1 MILCCG
7 EALIDMIPGRNA
19 DGQESFTPHPG
30 GSVFNT
36 AIALGRLGAAVG
48 LLTGL
53 STDMFGQ
60 QLLKALEQS
69 RVNTAHLVMSD
80 RPTTLAFVKLVNG
93 QASYQF
99 YDENS
104 AGRMLL
110 PEHMPALPTE
120 ISTLFFGGI
129 SLACEP
135 CADAYAALL
144 ENEKASRVV
153 MLDPNIRPQF
163 IKDEA
168 RYRDRLNRMITKS
181 NIIKVSDDDLDWIVN
196 GDASL
201 AVKARALLSMGPDL
215 VVVTRGEL
223 GATGFHA
230 NGLEVSVTAPST
242 DVVDTVGAG
251 DTFNAGLLANLAVSG
266 DLTRSKLAT
275 LGAERLKLTLE
286 FAAQSAAITVS
297 RPGAD
302 SPWIADLT
310 KVLPVSPA

>member
-7 EALIDMIPGRNA
+7 EALIDMIPVATVDGRE
-19 DGQESFTPHPG
+19 GFVPHPG

-36 AIALGRLGAAVG
+36 AVALGRLGTSVG

-53 STDMFGQ
+53 STDIFGQ
-60 QLLKALEQS
+60 QLRAALEHS
-69 RVNTAHLVMSD
+69 HVNTAHLVISD

-104 AGRMLL
+104 AGRMLQ
-110 PEHMPALPTE
+110 PEHIPALPE
-120 ISTLFFGGI
+120 EVSTLFFGGI

-144 ENEKASRVV
+144 EKEGGSRVV

-163 IKDEA
+163 IQDEGK
-168 RYRDRLNRMITKS
+168 YRARLNRMIAKAR
-181 NIIKVSDDDLDWIVN
+181 IIKVSDEDLGWIVD
-196 GDASL
+196 GEASFSD
-201 AVKARALLSMGPDL
+201 KARALLSMGPEL
-215 VVVTRGEL
+215 VIVTRGEQ
-223 GATGFHA
+223 GATGILA
-230 NGLEVSVTAPST
+230 NGLEITVPANST

-251 DTFNAGLLANLAVSG
+251 DTFNAGLLANLAASG
-266 DLTRSKLAT
+266 GLTTSQLAE
-275 LGAERLKLTLE
+275 LGTERLGRALE
-286 FAAQSAAITVS
+286 FATQSAAITVS

-302 SPWIADLT
+302 PPWAEELSP
-310 KVLPVSPA
+310 V